1 MSLDCS
7 IFASLIN
14 EREYKIDILRQ
25 GYLISGN
32 VHLLAFMRVQ
42 IIVRN
47 LIVLQS
53 YLPRQHSREN
63 QRHGSADFTGGA
75 SSCYV

>member
-47 LIVLQS
+47 LIVL
-53 YLPRQHSREN
+53 
-63 QRHGSADFTGGA
+63 
-75 SSCYV
+75 